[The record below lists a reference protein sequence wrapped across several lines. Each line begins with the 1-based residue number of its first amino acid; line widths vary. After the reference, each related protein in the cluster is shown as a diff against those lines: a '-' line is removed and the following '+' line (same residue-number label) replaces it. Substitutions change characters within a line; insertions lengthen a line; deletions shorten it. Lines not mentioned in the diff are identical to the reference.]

1 MTIVILIVAM
11 VIVGLIVGAVS
22 GLIWKEDQPLNVRQ
36 VYTLAVVAAVV
47 TGLVDWYVIPAM
59 GFSETWKW
67 LGVAL
72 EPPIVSLAA
81 IWLGRKACG

>member
-11 VIVGLIVGAVS
+11 IVVGLIMGAVS
-22 GLIWKEDQPLNVRQ
+22 GLIWKDQPLSVRQ
-36 VYTLAVVAAVV
+36 VYFLAVVAAVV

-81 IWLGRKACG
+81 VWLGGKAYG